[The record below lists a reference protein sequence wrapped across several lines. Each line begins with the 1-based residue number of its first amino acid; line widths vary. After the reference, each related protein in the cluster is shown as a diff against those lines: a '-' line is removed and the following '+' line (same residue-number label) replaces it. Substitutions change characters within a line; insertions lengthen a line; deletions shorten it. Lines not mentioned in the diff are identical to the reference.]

1 MTKKLPVS
9 EQDRRN
15 RKKTQQL
22 NKMFAE
28 VNKAWREN
36 KKSKRNNQLQEIE
49 TMTKSE
55 KMRLEEYYLTLHS
68 ATVEAIRE
76 IGNEATNREGTLEKE
91 MVTAEQ
97 AIQVIKDLDSKMM
110 QSFFPS
116 YPSISSLE
124 MYEDETVT
132 DES

>member
-1 MTKKLPVS
+1 MIKL
-9 EQDRRN
+9 N
-15 RKKTQQL
+15 
-22 NKMFAE
+22 NKF
-28 VNKAWREN
+28 NK
-36 KKSKRNNQLQEIE
+36 EIE

-55 KMRLEEYYLTLHS
+55 KMRLEKYYLTLHS
-68 ATVEAIRE
+68 ATVEAIME
-76 IGNEATNREGTLEKE
+76 IENEATN

-124 MYEDETVT
+124 MYEDENGH
-132 DES
+132 